1 MKVVPFQHD
10 DNQSTRRLC
19 FHPKQIMCYLDAAII
34 SVRSR
39 RQSNRQ
45 NNRQAQ
51 TANPSD
57 VHFTTRPT
65 LARLDVSLTR
75 SRTQISNRV
84 QVGCDGLPIVCS
96 KQGLDHSD
104 CHRL

>member
-1 MKVVPFQHD
+1 MTIKALVVFVFIQKH
-10 DNQSTRRLC
+10 
-19 FHPKQIMCYLDAAII
+19 IMCYLDAAII

-57 VHFTTRPT
+57 VHFTT
-65 LARLDVSLTR
+65 SLR
-75 SRTQISNRV
+75 
-84 QVGCDGLPIVCS
+84 
-96 KQGLDHSD
+96 
-104 CHRL
+104 